1 MGFCKNLSNTHFL
14 HTPMHRI
21 SHVENDR
28 WWQKKQSSWNGRCW
42 MNKKR
47 KIFQINMGERYR
59 WENHTEIYGNF
70 FFLSLKLKIDKKM
83 RKWEKVSSLWDEFS
97 HQSLTVTCMLVER
110 VWGKEFCVSEE
121 KMREVQN
128 EMGI

>member
-1 MGFCKNLSNTHFL
+1 
-14 HTPMHRI
+14 
-21 SHVENDR
+21 
-28 WWQKKQSSWNGRCW
+28 
-42 MNKKR
+42 
-47 KIFQINMGERYR
+47 
-59 WENHTEIYGNF
+59 
-70 FFLSLKLKIDKKM
+70 M